1 MKNVSEREELII
13 LAAEEFFK
21 LTPHHN
27 QTELRDFIKGDPPV
41 DGSVAHSIVRGNSY
55 SMLIYNI
62 DYEALR
68 YKQRQVFAENVNFSA
83 KDIMSLMKKY
93 EITNFQARALNFLY
107 LIYLCEMYEN
117 KAVEMHSMIVGT
129 FMDEMFVK
137 IETDLYD
144 ENLIKYR
151 TITQKDKEIFKDS
164 SQIFVNLEILEK
176 YVHKFIKVP
185 NVGRP
190 ANELSHDEEKER
202 LSAAIRNLLEKKLPI
217 ITDVNSVED
226 ILKVTKFELC
236 ENSSDLSRPTL
247 DNRLLKLSIDFKELV
262 EEVLAEFLRMNKT
275 NLYIDEYLK
284 KAKDTNF

>member
-21 LTPHHN
+21 VTPHHN
-27 QTELRDFIKGDPPV
+27 ETELRDFIKGDPPV
-41 DGSVAHSIVRGNSY
+41 DAGKTYPLVRGNSY
-55 SMLIYNI
+55 SLLIYSI
-62 DYEALR
+62 DYESLR

-83 KDIMSLMKKY
+83 KDITSLMKKY

-117 KAVEMHSMIVGT
+117 KAVETHKMIVGT
-129 FMDEMFVK
+129 FMDETFVK

-151 TITQKDKEIFKDS
+151 TISQKDKEIFKDS

-202 LSAAIRNLLEKKLPI
+202 LSAAIRSLLEKKLPI

-236 ENSSDLSRPTL
+236 EDPLEFSRPTL
-247 DNRLLKLSIDFKELV
+247 DKRLLKLGIDFTELV
-262 EEVLAEFLRMNKT
+262 EKVRAEFLRMNRT
-275 NLYIDEYLK
+275 NPYIDEYLRK
-284 KAKDTNF
+284 TKDTNF